1 MFKSPVDI
9 SGTNRSPN
17 GNGYTI
23 VSQLREFG
31 AIRSKL
37 IDYKT
42 LRSISIS
49 RKQRPANEDRLPTLS
64 DKPGPLT
71 NFNKLNITQHSSMLT

>member
-1 MFKSPVDI
+1 MSV
-9 SGTNRSPN
+9 TNRLPN

-31 AIRSKL
+31 AICSKL

-42 LRSISIS
+42 LRSLGIS
-49 RKQRPANEDRLPTLS
+49 RKQRPPNADRLPTLS
-64 DKPGPLT
+64 DKPEPLK
-71 NFNKLNITQHSSMLT
+71 NFNKFNITQHFSILT